1 MSKFFIERPIFAWV
15 IALFIIVLGTLSIT
29 QLPISQYPQVAPP
42 AIVVSVA
49 YPGASAQTLEDSVLS
64 VIEREMNG
72 SPGMIYM
79 EAVAQANGT
88 GSITLSFEAGTNAE
102 LAQVDVQNRLS
113 RATPRLPQ
121 AVTQQGVRVDKAN
134 ANFLLFAMMSSTNTA
149 IDAVALGDYAARN
162 VVPELQ
168 RLEGIGQAQL
178 FGTERAMR
186 IWLDPAKLAG
196 LDLSTADVTNA
207 IQGQNAQVA
216 AGSIGD
222 LPNLDEQAISATV
235 VVNGQLST
243 VEQFGNIVL
252 RANPDGSAVYL
263 KDVARIELGG
273 QAYATAAR
281 LNGKDAVGIGVQLT
295 PSGNALAAANAVRA
309 KMDELQQFFP
319 EGVSYSIPYDS
330 SDFVQISITQVAY
343 TLIEA
348 VVLVFLVM
356 FLFLQN
362 IRYTIIPTLVV
373 PIALLGTFA
382 TLLALGFS
390 LNVLTMFGMVLVIGI
405 VVDDAIVVV
414 ENVERIMTEE
424 GLPPRE
430 ATRKAMGQISG
441 AIIGVTLVLISV
453 FVPLAFFAGSVGNIY
468 RQFSAVMVSS
478 IAFSAFLALSLTPA
492 LCATLLKPVEAGHH
506 HEKKGFFGWFN
517 RRFTRTAKGYE
528 SLVSRML
535 RRTGRYMVIYVAII
549 AVVALVYTRLPTSF
563 LPAEDQGTLL
573 VNTQLPP
580 GATLNRTK
588 AVLTQ
593 VEDYML
599 KQPEVASMVSVLG
612 FSFSGQGQNASL
624 AFITLKDWAERS
636 GDGQDA
642 VSLAGR
648 AFGALSS
655 IRDAFIFP
663 LSPPPIPALGNAS
676 GFTFR
681 LQDRSGAG
689 PEALLAARN
698 QLLGMASQSPV
709 LVQVRPDGLEDAPQ
723 LKIDIDRDKANALG
737 VDFASI
743 NNALSTA
750 LGSRYV
756 NDFPNDGRLQRVVV
770 QADAPARMQP
780 EDLLQLNASN
790 RKGEPVPFSAFAST
804 HWITGAMQTVRYNG
818 YPASRIS
825 GDAAP
830 GYSTGAALEE
840 MEKLAAQLPKGF
852 GYEWTG
858 QSREEKLAGSQAVV
872 LYAFAVLAVFLC
884 LAALYESWTIPLAV
898 ILVVPLGVLGV
909 VLATLLRSYANDVYF
924 QVGLIT
930 IIGLS
935 AKNAILIIEFA
946 KDLQEQGKGVIES
959 ALEAAHLRFRPIV
972 MTSLAFMLGVMP
984 LVLASGASSAS
995 QRAIGTG
1002 VIGGMLTGTV
1012 LAVFFVPLFF
1022 VVVRNLFKGRGDK
1035 PQPGA
1040 PVEGA
1045 AAPRDARTGDSA
1057 EGNQHA

>member
-1 MSKFFIERPIFAWV
+1 MAKFFIDRPIFAWV

-29 QLPISQYPQVAPP
+29 QLPIAQYPQVAPP
-42 AIVVSVA
+42 AIVVSAA
-49 YPGASAQTLEDSVLS
+49 YPGASAKTLEDSVLS

-72 SPGMIYM
+72 APGLIYM

-88 GSITLSFEAGTNAE
+88 GSITLSFEAGTNAD
-102 LAQVDVQNRLS
+102 LAQVDVQNRLA

-121 AVTQQGVRVDKAN
+121 SVTQQGVRVDKSN
-134 ANFLLFAMMSSTNTA
+134 SNFLLVAMLSSTNP
-149 IDAVALGDYAARN
+149 DFDPVALGDYTARN
-162 VVPELQ
+162 VLPELQ
-168 RLEGIGQAQL
+168 RLNGIGQVQL

-186 IWLDPAKLAG
+186 IWIEPAKLTG
-196 LDLSTADVTNA
+196 FNLSSADVTSA
-207 IQGQNAQVA
+207 IQAQNAQVA

-222 LPNLDEQAISATV
+222 TPNVPGQGISATV
-235 VVNGQLST
+235 VVNGQLT
-243 VEQFGNIVL
+243 NEEQFGNIVL
-252 RANPDGSAVYL
+252 RANADGSAVYL

-281 LNGKDAVGIGVQLT
+281 LNGKDAVGMGVQLT
-295 PSGNALAAANAVRA
+295 PDGNALSAAKEVRA
-309 KMDELQQFFP
+309 KLDELQRFFP
-319 EGVSYSIPYDS
+319 EGVTYSIPYDS
-330 SDFVQISITQVAY
+330 SEFVKISITQVAY
-343 TLIEA
+343 TLLEA
-348 VVLVFLVM
+348 VVLVFVVM

-373 PIALLGTFA
+373 PIALLGTFG

-390 LNVLTMFGMVLVIGI
+390 INVLTMFGMVLVIGI

-424 GLPPRE
+424 KVSPVE

-441 AIIGVTLVLISV
+441 AIVGVTLVLIAV
-453 FVPLAFFAGSVGNIY
+453 FVPLAFFSGSVGNIY
-468 RQFSAVMVSS
+468 RQFSAVMVSA

-492 LCATLLKPVEAGHH
+492 MCATLLKPVGPEE

-528 SLVSRML
+528 GMVARIL

-549 AVVALVYTRLPTSF
+549 GVVALVYTRLPTSF

-588 AVLTQ
+588 AVLTE
-593 VEDYML
+593 VENYML
-599 KQPEVASMVSVLG
+599 DQPEVENMVTVLG

-624 AFITLKDWAERS
+624 AFISLKDWADRT
-636 GDGQDA
+636 GAGQDA
-642 VSLAGR
+642 ASLAGR

-681 LQDRSGAG
+681 LQDRSDAG
-689 PEALLAARN
+689 PAALLAARN
-698 QLLGMASQSPV
+698 QLLGMAAQSPV
-709 LVQVRPDGLEDAPQ
+709 LGQVRPEGLEDAPQ
-723 LKIDIDRDKANALG
+723 LKIDIDRAKANALG
-737 VDFASI
+737 VDFSSI
-743 NNALSTA
+743 NSALSTA

-780 EDLLQLNASN
+780 DDLMALNASN
-790 RKGEPVPFSAFAST
+790 RQGVPVPFSAFATT
-804 HWITGAMQTVRYNG
+804 HWVTGAMQTVRYNG
-818 YPASRIS
+818 YPAARIS

-830 GYSTGAALEE
+830 GYSTGAAMDE
-840 MEKLAAQLPKGF
+840 MEKLAGQLPQGF
-852 GYEWTG
+852 GFEWTG
-858 QSREEKLAGSQAVV
+858 QSREEKLAGSQAII
-872 LYAFAVLAVFLC
+872 LYGFAVLAVFLC

-909 VLATLLRSYANDVYF
+909 VLATLLRSYANDIYF

-946 KDLQEQGKGVIES
+946 KDLQAQGKGVIDS

-1022 VVVRNLFKGRGDK
+1022 VVVRNLFKGRARP
-1035 PQPGA
+1035 PQ
-1040 PVEGA
+1040 A
-1045 AAPRDARTGDSA
+1045 AVAADAAGVPMVPRPSESDER
-1057 EGNQHA
+1057 NPHA

>member
-15 IALFIIVLGTLSIT
+15 SALFIIVLGTLSIT

-149 IDAVALGDYAARN
+149 IDTVALGDYAARN

-959 ALEAAHLRFRPIV
+959 ALEAAHLRFRPII
-972 MTSLAFMLGVMP
+972 MTSMAFMLGVMP

-1022 VVVRNLFKGRGDK
+1022 VVVRTLFKGRAK
-1035 PQPGA
+1035 PPPGA
-1040 PVEGA
+1040 PVDA
-1045 AAPRDARTGDSA
+1045 AGTPQEPRAGDS
-1057 EGNQHA
+1057 EERNQHA